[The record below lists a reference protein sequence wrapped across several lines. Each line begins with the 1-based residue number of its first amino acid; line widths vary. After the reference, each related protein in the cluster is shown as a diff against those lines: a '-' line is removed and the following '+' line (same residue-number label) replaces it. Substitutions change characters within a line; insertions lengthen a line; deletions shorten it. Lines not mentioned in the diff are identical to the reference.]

1 MRARVIQTAVA
12 IGLLVAVTAC
22 TESPTVTRLPDG
34 TPSTAAAQPTVQTTA
49 DLRSLKKRA
58 GIPDCPESDRAA
70 SPLSGGLPDV
80 VVPCLGGGREVRLAG
95 LRGQPMMINLWAQW
109 CGPCREEAPFLAE
122 VAQHNASKLMIV
134 GVNFHDPY
142 PDLAI
147 EFAQQAGWRYPQL
160 QDADA
165 GFSRLQVTAPPVTVF
180 VRADGSIAGWH
191 RSRFTS
197 TAQIKSLV
205 QQNLGITL

>member
-1 MRARVIQTAVA
+1 MRARIFQAVLA
-12 IGLLVAVTAC
+12 VWLLVALPAC

-34 TPSTAAAQPTVQTTA
+34 TASSPAVQPTVETTA
-49 DLRSLKKRA
+49 DLGALKKRA
-58 GIPDCPESDRAA
+58 GIQDCPESDR
-70 SPLSGGLPDV
+70 SVPELSDGLPDV

-95 LRGQPMMINLWAQW
+95 LRGKPMMINVWAQW
-109 CGPCREEAPFLAE
+109 CGPCREEAPYLAE
-122 VAQHNASKLMIV
+122 VAQHNESDLMVV

-165 GFSRLQVTAPPVTVF
+165 GFSRLQVTAPPVTLF

-197 TAQIKSLV
+197 TEQVKALV
-205 QQNLGITL
+205 RQNLGITL